1 MKVCV
6 LGNGLTSLSLAK
18 TLVNLNIGVD
28 IYSNQKKKLFNNIQT
43 LGISKSNSEFFSK
56 NIININK
63 LLWNIN
69 KIEIFSENLNNEKIL
84 NFKNKNYPL
93 FSTIKNYELYNVL
106 FINLSK
112 NKLIKFKNNFDF
124 KNIRKNEYKLIFNC
138 ENNNL
143 ISKKFF
149 YSKINKNYKSKA
161 YTTII
166 KHKKIINNFVASQI
180 FTKIGP
186 IAFLPLSPTET
197 SVVYSI
203 KSKKKINLKN
213 LIKEHNTKYEIIKTE
228 KFLSFELKSS
238 NLRIYHHKNILAF
251 GDLLHRLHPLAG
263 QGFNMSIRDIR
274 EIYRLIKFKIDNGLD
289 LDNSIFIEFEKN
301 MRHKNYIF
309 SSGIDFIYEI
319 FNFENK
325 LGNNLFSKSIQFFG
339 QNKIMNKFF
348 TKYADNGI
356 VI

>member
-1 MKVCV
+1 MKVCI

-124 KNIRKNEYKLIFNC
+124 KNINKNEYKLIFNC

-149 YSKINKNYKSKA
+149 YSKINKKTIKA
-161 YTTII
+161 
-166 KHKKIINNFVASQI
+166 
-180 FTKIGP
+180 
-186 IAFLPLSPTET
+186 
-197 SVVYSI
+197 
-203 KSKKKINLKN
+203 
-213 LIKEHNTKYEIIKTE
+213 
-228 KFLSFELKSS
+228 
-238 NLRIYHHKNILAF
+238 
-251 GDLLHRLHPLAG
+251 
-263 QGFNMSIRDIR
+263 
-274 EIYRLIKFKIDNGLD
+274 
-289 LDNSIFIEFEKN
+289 
-301 MRHKNYIF
+301 
-309 SSGIDFIYEI
+309 
-319 FNFENK
+319 K
-325 LGNNLFSKSIQFFG
+325 LTQ
-339 QNKIMNKFF
+339 Q
-348 TKYADNGI
+348 
-356 VI
+356 

>member
-84 NFKNKNYPL
+84 NFRNKNYPL
-93 FSTIKNYELYNVL
+93 FSTIKNYELYNIL

-143 ISKKFF
+143 I
-149 YSKINKNYKSKA
+149 
-161 YTTII
+161 
-166 KHKKIINNFVASQI
+166 
-180 FTKIGP
+180 
-186 IAFLPLSPTET
+186 
-197 SVVYSI
+197 
-203 KSKKKINLKN
+203 
-213 LIKEHNTKYEIIKTE
+213 
-228 KFLSFELKSS
+228 
-238 NLRIYHHKNILAF
+238 
-251 GDLLHRLHPLAG
+251 
-263 QGFNMSIRDIR
+263 
-274 EIYRLIKFKIDNGLD
+274 
-289 LDNSIFIEFEKN
+289 
-301 MRHKNYIF
+301 
-309 SSGIDFIYEI
+309 
-319 FNFENK
+319 
-325 LGNNLFSKSIQFFG
+325 
-339 QNKIMNKFF
+339 
-348 TKYADNGI
+348 
-356 VI
+356 